1 MKVNF
6 INLQYFVLMFK
17 ILSLGKSPISILQNP
32 KWDLETHPHLDP
44 SGQNNMNRDRKV
56 KLTNVQF
63 AEQRLKNVNKIFRKT
78 KSYLYC
84 LLSYI
89 ESKQLSNNIN
99 VSVQRGLKKKGAKGG
114 VEYQLND
121 AFSVLDNVSNTPR

>member
-1 MKVNF
+1 
-6 INLQYFVLMFK
+6 
-17 ILSLGKSPISILQNP
+17 
-32 KWDLETHPHLDP
+32 
-44 SGQNNMNRDRKV
+44 MNRDRKV

-89 ESKQLSNNIN
+89 ESKQLTNNIN
-99 VSVQRGLKKKGAKGG
+99 LSVQRGLKVTGANGG
-114 VEYQLND
+114 VEYPPIG
-121 AFSVLDNVSNTPR
+121 VLEYLRLS

>member
-1 MKVNF
+1 
-6 INLQYFVLMFK
+6 
-17 ILSLGKSPISILQNP
+17 
-32 KWDLETHPHLDP
+32 
-44 SGQNNMNRDRKV
+44 MNRDRKV

-63 AEQRLKNVNKIFRKT
+63 AEQRLKNVNKIFRNT

-89 ESKQLSNNIN
+89 ENKQLSNNIN
-99 VSVQRGLKKKGAKGG
+99 LSVQRGIKKIGANGNF
-114 VEYQLND
+114 EYQSHD

>member
-1 MKVNF
+1 
-6 INLQYFVLMFK
+6 
-17 ILSLGKSPISILQNP
+17 
-32 KWDLETHPHLDP
+32 
-44 SGQNNMNRDRKV
+44 MNRDRKV

-89 ESKQLSNNIN
+89 ESKQLTNNIN
-99 VSVQRGLKKKGAKGG
+99 LSVQRGLKVTGANGG
-114 VEYQLND
+114 VEYQLNNY
-121 AFSVLDNVSNTPR
+121 FTVLDNVSGTPR